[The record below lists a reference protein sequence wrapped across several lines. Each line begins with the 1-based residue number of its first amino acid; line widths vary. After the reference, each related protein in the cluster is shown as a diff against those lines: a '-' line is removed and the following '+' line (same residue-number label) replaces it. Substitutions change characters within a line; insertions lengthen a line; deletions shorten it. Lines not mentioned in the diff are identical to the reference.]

1 MSQIYRCVGC
11 GTPLDIP
18 AGSIDAAT
26 IDCPNCSRSF
36 PVFSRTPTFVLRP
49 WGLLGSWARK
59 LQTAS
64 AELDGRGRSYML
76 SRESLDEATRE
87 HGDDV
92 LACDALNRELLMS
105 SYKDVFDGLQ
115 EHQAAPTLA
124 DSSYELLC
132 GWDPG
137 LLLPYL
143 NQDWGD
149 TRELDALAA
158 AMTQLMGRHG
168 GDSGDRSGKTLS
180 VLGSGTGGL
189 LQRLT
194 GAVERAI
201 GIELAAPIQLVT
213 RRLLDGESLRY
224 GLVSRP
230 GTLECSPADAVGIAT
245 ANTELVIADVADLP
259 LVSGSQSVVIS
270 QYLLDVIPNATTVVR
285 EIHRVLEDGGLWI
298 NLGLPF
304 NVPGDPAILP
314 NRTDR
319 DIASYLSAE
328 SFEPLEVSRH
338 WFVLGRTSPTVPWGG
353 EYRQAPLLFA
363 ARKQAAPGAPRESLL
378 MAALANT
385 DAARSEASRSLRL
398 AFSERGRANII
409 SGTSFSRASAQSSMR
424 LQIGS
429 SPPLPLSAPVAKLLT
444 GLFTALRKDVSL
456 GQIADGLGIEPFDLA
471 ELMRTLELLD
481 LVEAREAEP
490 EPST

>member
-11 GTPLDIP
+11 GSPLDVP
-18 AGSIDAAT
+18 AEASDVA
-26 IDCPNCSRSF
+26 CPGCGRSY
-36 PVFSRTPTFVLRP
+36 PVCARTPTLVLRP

-59 LQTAS
+59 LSSAS
-64 AELDGRGRSYML
+64 ADLDTRGRSYMQT
-76 SRESLDEATRE
+76 RAQLDDAVRE

-92 LACDALNRELLMS
+92 LACDALNRELLMT
-105 SYKDVFDGLQ
+105 SYREVFDRLQ
-115 EHQAAPTLA
+115 RHEETPTLA

-143 NQDWGD
+143 HQDWGD
-149 TRELDALAA
+149 TRELDSLTE
-158 AMTQLMGRHG
+158 AMTQLIDRHLGDQPRG
-168 GDSGDRSGKTLS
+168 GLS

-189 LQRLT
+189 LQRLAH
-194 GAVERAI
+194 GFERAI
-201 GIELAAPIQLVT
+201 GIELAAPIQLIT

-230 GTLECSPADAVGIAT
+230 GTLECSLADATGIAT
-245 ANTELVIADVADLP
+245 PNAELVVADVADLP
-259 LVSGSQSVVIS
+259 LVSGSQSVVVS

-285 EIHRVLEDGGLWI
+285 EIHRVLKGDGLWI

-304 NVPGDPAILP
+304 SVPGDPAVLP

-319 DIASYLSAE
+319 DVSSYLESE
-328 SFEPLEVSRH
+328 SFEVLDVSRH
-338 WFVLGRTSPTVPWGG
+338 WFVLGRTSPTVAWGG

-363 ARKQAAPGAPRESLL
+363 ARKSEASALAAAAQSALQAAISTRE
-378 MAALANT
+378 AASS
-385 DAARSEASRSLRL
+385 DAARALRL
-398 AFSERGRANII
+398 GFSERGRASIV
-409 SGTSFSRASAQSSMR
+409 SGTSFSRSGPQSSMR

-429 SPPLPLSAPVAKLLT
+429 SPPLPLSPQVAKLLT
-444 GLFTALRKDVSL
+444 GLFGALGKNVSL
-456 GQIADGLGIEPFDLA
+456 GEVADGLGIGPFDLA

-481 LVEAREAEP
+481 LVEVTSP
-490 EPST
+490 